1 MGRISRVGRAI
12 ISLAISILSILF
24 LYGYLVP
31 FGLSPSDFF
40 GPSFANFFSGAN
52 PTTGA
57 IGETGMIG
65 LLGGN
70 FAPLLPGGIVG
81 VIAFMVLSRARS
93 ITSAATAPS
102 MPSREEMMRRMNFSG
117 MTGDGRMPSQSS
129 FNAQTSLPPDITR
142 PQFVVLK
149 SYRQGYKNSKEIG
162 KTLAMDKNEV
172 DKETSALKAN
182 GYLSPEG
189 RLMSKAI
196 DLLGN

>member
-1 MGRISRVGRAI
+1 M
-12 ISLAISILSILF
+12 LF
-24 LYGYLVP
+24 LYGYLAP

-52 PTTGA
+52 PATGG
-57 IGETGMIG
+57 IGGTGMIG

-70 FAPLLPGGIVG
+70 FAPVLPGGIVG
-81 VIAFMVLSRARS
+81 VIAFMVLSRAKS
-93 ITSAATAPS
+93 ITSAATGPS
-102 MPSREEMMRRMNFSG
+102 MPSRDEMMRRMNFSG
-117 MTGDGRMPSQSS
+117 MPGGGMPGQSS
-129 FNAQTSLPPDITR
+129 YNLPTSLPQDITR

-149 SYRQGYKNSKEIG
+149 CYRQGYKNSKEIG